1 METFLT
7 IQPEHGHAYRK
18 QADQLPTANTNQFII
33 FQEIGEMAAD
43 LSYIHVTLPLN
54 ISTLYQQA
62 EVFESYL
69 TDLANF
75 TTDKMNRIPF
85 AKAVRD
91 AGQIG
96 LRSLRRIVTN
106 LKDIDY
112 NLVHSQNNQRKK
124 RNIDFLTGAILR
136 GFKQEAELKARRKD
150 WAQRA
155 IWRKQYSEEDLENFS
170 TKLYINSTLEKIQ
183 NLLNK
188 PKPEYPDAFWEA
200 FSTTPRPPTTTF
212 RPWMHLKETEKEYLR
227 QKEEALRK
235 LYRQILKDE
244 ADEQE
249 LLANTPDWYF
259 HSRQKRNTI

>member
-1 METFLT
+1 MTKLQKALILILMLT
-7 IQPEHGHAYRK
+7 IQPEHGQASRKHAN
-18 QADQLPTANTNQFII
+18 QLPTANTNQFII

-75 TTDKMNRIPF
+75 TTDKMHRIPF

-96 LRSLRRIVTN
+96 LRSLKRIVTN
-106 LKDIDY
+106 LQDIDY
-112 NLVHSQNNQRKK
+112 NLVHSQPKRKK
-124 RNIDFLTGAILR
+124 RHIEWLTGAILR

-155 IWRKQYSEEDLENFS
+155 IWRKQYSEDDLENFS
-170 TKLYINSTLEKIQ
+170 TKLYINSTLENIQ

-188 PKPEYPDAFWEA
+188 PK
-200 FSTTPRPPTTTF
+200 
-212 RPWMHLKETEKEYLR
+212 L
-227 QKEEALRK
+227 
-235 LYRQILKDE
+235 
-244 ADEQE
+244 
-249 LLANTPDWYF
+249 
-259 HSRQKRNTI
+259 